1 MKLIMAIINNDDS
14 QNVSNRLTKAGFHVT
29 KMATTGGFLMSG
41 NSTFITGVEEEHVE
55 EVIDIIRTYSKRRK
69 QMTPMNFAGGPNALG
84 SYPLEVTVGGA
95 TIFVLNV
102 ERFEQA

>member
-1 MKLIMAIINNDDS
+1 MKLVMAIINNDDS
-14 QNVSNRLTKAGFHVT
+14 QTVSNQLTKAGYHVT

-41 NSTFITGVEEEHVE
+41 NSTFITGVEDDHVDAI
-55 EVIDIIRTYSKRRK
+55 IDIIRNSSKRRK
-69 QMTPMNFAGGPNALG
+69 QTAPMNFASGPNTLG

-102 ERFEQA
+102 ERYERV